1 MPIVA
6 SDIKVRLS
14 GGAANSDPNASLG
27 GAKSSVEVVDNTL
40 SNIYD
45 QVSGS
50 ESAAGDTEYRC
61 VYIHNGH
68 ASLTMQNVRVYISTN
83 STSPNDAWEIA
94 LGSAA
99 LNATEQTVADET
111 TPPTAVT
118 FSNTAI
124 SYATGLAPPDIPFSQ
139 PHKAIWYKRIVSA
152 GAAAFNN
159 DTITVSIDCDTA
171 A

>member
-61 VYIHNGH
+61 IYIHNGH

-83 STSPNDAWEIA
+83 STSPNDTWEIA

-99 LNATEQTVADET
+99 LNATEQTVANET
-111 TPPTAVT
+111 TAPTAVT

-139 PHKAIWYKRIVSA
+139 A
-152 GAAAFNN
+152 
-159 DTITVSIDCDTA
+159 
-171 A
+171 

>member
-14 GGAANSDPNASLG
+14 GGSSNSDPNASLG
-27 GAKSSVEVVDNTL
+27 GVKSSTEVTDNTL
-40 SNIYD
+40 NNLYD

-50 ESAAGDTEYRC
+50 ESASGDTEYRC
-61 VYIHNGH
+61 VYIHNSH
-68 ASLTMQNVRVYISTN
+68 ASLSMQNVRIYISTN
-83 STSPNDAWEIA
+83 STSPDDTWEVA

-99 LNATEQTVADET
+99 INATEQTITDET
-111 TPPTAVT
+111 TAPTGVT

-124 SYATGLAPPDIPFSQ
+124 SYATGLAPPDIPFGQ
-139 PHKAIWYKRIVSA
+139 HKAIWYKRIVTA

-159 DTITVSIDCDTA
+159 DSITVNIDCDTA